1 MDRDLEEPRAVPAA
15 PDVDE
20 PAGVVQPRPVP
31 AVEMRVVVRLEGQPR
46 KQRGEPD
53 RGAAPEED
61 AERVVRRLARREL
74 DLRGAASEKP
84 LTRAHDGRDHTG
96 VGSRTFTPDEA
107 NAALAEVRLLA
118 ERMVAAR
125 HELADAQR
133 RHVELLA
140 TIASNGGGVDAS
152 EPAEAGG
159 EVERLAGEVVGAVQQ
174 IQDLG
179 AVVKDV
185 DTGLVD
191 FPAVHRGRDVLLCW
205 RLGEDEV
212 GHWHDLE
219 SGFAGRRPLPFD

>member
-1 MDRDLEEPRAVPAA
+1 MEPW
-15 PDVDE
+15 
-20 PAGVVQPRPVP
+20 PVP
-31 AVEMRVVVRLEGQPR
+31 AVEARVVVRLEGEPR
-46 KQRGEPD
+46 QQGRDPD
-53 RGAAPEED
+53 RAAAPEED
-61 AERVVRRLARREL
+61 PERRIGCALRGQL
-74 DLRGAASEKP
+74 DLCGAASEKP

-133 RHVELLA
+133 RHAELLA

-152 EPAEAGG
+152 ELAEAGG

-212 GHWHDLE
+212 GYWHDLE